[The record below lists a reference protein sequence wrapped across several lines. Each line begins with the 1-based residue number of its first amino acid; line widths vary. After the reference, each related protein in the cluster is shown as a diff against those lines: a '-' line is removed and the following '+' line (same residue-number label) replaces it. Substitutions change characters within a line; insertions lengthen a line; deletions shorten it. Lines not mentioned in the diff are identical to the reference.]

1 MANLDDIDR
10 KIIAILRDDAR
21 APIASMAAALG
32 VTRATIKARI
42 AKMEAAG
49 TITGYAVRLGAPGEG
64 AGVRAIAM
72 IEVEG
77 RGTDRVARHM
87 AGLPQVRSLHSTNG
101 KWDMVAEIET
111 DTLAEFDDVLRAI
124 RLIDGIS
131 LTETS
136 ILLAPRLQR

>member
-1 MANLDDIDR
+1 MANLDDTDR

-21 APIASMAAALG
+21 TPIASMAAALG

-49 TITGYAVRLGAPGEG
+49 TITGYGVRLGAPDEG

-77 RGTDRVARHM
+77 RGTERVARHM
-87 AGLPQVRSLHSTNG
+87 AGLPQVRSLYSTNG
-101 KWDMVAEIET
+101 KWDLVAEIET